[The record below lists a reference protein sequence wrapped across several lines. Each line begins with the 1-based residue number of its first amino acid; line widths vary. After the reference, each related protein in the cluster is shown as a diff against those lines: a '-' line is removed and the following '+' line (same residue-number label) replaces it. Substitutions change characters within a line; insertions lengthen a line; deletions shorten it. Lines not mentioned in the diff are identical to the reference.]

1 MSSVRQQS
9 EIRPPDARRVAPIGG
24 ESSGSRTLL
33 RALDEQLF
41 TTGPWLA
48 IDAANVA
55 VKGVRPA
62 TLPQA
67 LSLIGQGRVASVVG
81 TLREDVVGVDIDS
94 PTFAGDILS
103 TLQSF
108 CTARGL
114 WHLTRPSGG
123 ADGRAHL
130 LLVPA
135 VHRADFEDL
144 VERLRRELGRKA
156 DPRTGRPA
164 RPLSR
169 AHLDVRTQLR
179 PLSAP
184 HRCKPTPALDEDV
197 LAEALASLPA
207 HLQTLSPRLR
217 ESRTASAVSS
227 SASSPA
233 DRRSPRAAARST
245 GLLEPLVPLP
255 RPRRDLP
262 PAWAAYLREGRS
274 AATAAGVD
282 RSPTTR
288 STIEY
293 DATRQLVLAGYNAQQ
308 AWDLITTAHPTAFVK
323 ARSNGQRWWWNEWN
337 RRVSEADAWLAQQRS
352 ERTHRSTA
360 GSTAHLAPT
369 NLTDAADSAD
379 SADPAAE
386 ASARAAHEA
395 ITRAHVE
402 LEATWRSWPA
412 QSRHTLRELM
422 RYALDRMA
430 RCEATAVALPQRDV
444 LLDTPIASRNT
455 VATAR
460 DFLATRA
467 DLLRIETTPQRGES
481 AGTGDVWSLPVRF
494 THPAED
500 TSPPPPASNSGGV
513 GTFEPTRVP
522 PPHAAPTPW
531 RAALPLRRA
540 LGLPRVHLLEA
551 LHVGPTSRSVP
562 DLAHAA
568 GLISTALPTHDQ
580 ERTVRGHLQYLS
592 EHHLAS
598 VDAHGHWSP
607 LDEDDASSTA
617 AVLEQQGRR
626 QQLSVRAVVEH
637 ERHEYRARFDADARR
652 QRWLAERQQV
662 LARQAKVDLSRQ
674 KAWWNELT
682 SDARR
687 ERTVAAAA
695 VFAVLSPAQQAAR
708 KRQLAVRRTRAGV
721 VERDRWTAWWNGLSS
736 DQREWR
742 SIQRAWAYHRL
753 PEHTQVELAGAWAE
767 HRARWDLPRPR
778 RVPAEHH
785 DRSAPDVID
794 LRDGRHGAGSVAD
807 PLDGDVF
814 AHLLAPA
821 GAVVAAR
828 R

>member
-1 MSSVRQQS
+1 MPSVRQQS
-9 EIRPPDARRVAPIGG
+9 DVRPPDARRVAPFRG
-24 ESSGSRTLL
+24 ESSASRTLP
-33 RALDEQLF
+33 RALDEHLF
-41 TTGPWLA
+41 ITGPWLA
-48 IDAANVA
+48 IDATNVA

-197 LAEALASLPA
+197 LAEALALLPA
-207 HLQTLSPRLR
+207 HLETLSPRLR
-217 ESRTASAVSS
+217 ESRTASPVSS

-233 DRRSPRAAARST
+233 DRRAPRIAAGSS

-255 RPRRDLP
+255 RPHRDLP

-274 AATAAGVD
+274 AAAAAGVD

-337 RRVSEADAWLAQQRS
+337 RRVTEADAWLAQQRS
-352 ERTHRSTA
+352 ERTHRSTHR
-360 GSTAHLAPT
+360 STARLDPPNPT
-369 NLTDAADSAD
+369 DSAD
-379 SADPAAE
+379 SADPATE

-395 ITRAHVE
+395 ITRAHAE

-430 RCEATAVALPQRDV
+430 RCESTAVALPQRDV

-460 DFLATRA
+460 DFLATQA

-481 AGTGDVWSLPVRF
+481 TGTGDVWKLPDRF
-494 THPAED
+494 THPADD
-500 TSPPPPASNSGGV
+500 TPQPPSENNGRGV
-513 GTFEPTRVP
+513 GSFEPTRVS

-531 RAALPLRRA
+531 RAPLPLRRV

-551 LHVGPTSRSVP
+551 LHADPISRSLP
-562 DLAHAA
+562 YLAYAA
-568 GLISTALPTHDQ
+568 GLISTIIPTRDQ
-580 ERTVRGHLQYLS
+580 ERTVRGHLQYLA

-598 VDAHGHWSP
+598 VDADGHWSP
-607 LDEDDASSTA
+607 LGENA
-617 AVLEQQGRR
+617 ANSAAPVLEQQGRR
-626 QQLSVRAVVEH
+626 QQLSVRAAVER

-652 QRWLAERQQV
+652 QRWLAQRQQV
-662 LARQAKVDLSRQ
+662 LARQAKVDLGRQ
-674 KAWWNELT
+674 KAWWNGLAP
-682 SDARR
+682 DARR

-708 KRQLAVRRTRAGV
+708 KQQLAVRRTRAGV

-742 SIQRAWAYHRL
+742 SIQGAWAYHRL

-794 LRDGRHGAGSVAD
+794 LRDGPHGAAAAD
-807 PLDGDVF
+807 LFEGEVF
-814 AHLLAPA
+814 AHLLGSA
-821 GAVVAAR
+821 GAVVAVR